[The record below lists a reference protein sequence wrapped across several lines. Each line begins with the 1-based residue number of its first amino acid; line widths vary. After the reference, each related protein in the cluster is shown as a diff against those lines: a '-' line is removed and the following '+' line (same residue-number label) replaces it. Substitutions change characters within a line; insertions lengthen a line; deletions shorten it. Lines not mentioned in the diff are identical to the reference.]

1 MNSTTTTQVASGGY
15 SFQYGWSWTG
25 GTTARSRVGWE
36 KGSVFVLR
44 FLLAAEFL
52 LRWDTLGCNHIL
64 ILFANT
70 QYFGKKFQCQTPE
83 SGAGRE
89 VFGEVGAFGISKRRT
104 ASASTW
110 EEGYVCC
117 LRFTGAVR
125 NLSDL
130 SGELGKV
137 TRVTCPSSRPLFL

>member
-1 MNSTTTTQVASGGY
+1 M
-15 SFQYGWSWTG
+15 
-25 GTTARSRVGWE
+25 R
-36 KGSVFVLR
+36 
-44 FLLAAEFL
+44 
-52 LRWDTLGCNHIL
+52 CNHIL

-70 QYFGKKFQCQTPE
+70 QYLGKKFQCQTPE

-89 VFGEVGAFGISKRRT
+89 VFGEAGAFGISKRRT

-130 SGELGKV
+130 SVVSWG
-137 TRVTCPSSRPLFL
+137 R